1 VASKM
6 RAQRV
11 AERIREEIST
21 MLIQDISDPRLL
33 GIYVTDVQVDRELA
47 YANIFVSAIEG
58 SERWKEILEGLLHA
72 QGYLRRELSQRIPL
86 RTFPRLRFNWDPTYE
101 RAENIER
108 LFKSL
113 DDERAESSSEADNA
127 SEDEGGEANNGLD

>member
-58 SERWKEILEGLLHA
+58 SERWKEILEGLQHA

-108 LFKSL
+108 LFKTL
-113 DDERAESSSEADNA
+113 EDEQAASSSEAEDA
-127 SEDEGGEANNGLD
+127 FEDEGDEADNGVE